1 VRSGHERDSKLT
13 LLPGTLSLARGDVL
27 QLTGALFGELPD
39 DLFPQSRSLGEHV
52 VEPIKYLF

>member
-1 VRSGHERDSKLT
+1 
-13 LLPGTLSLARGDVL
+13 VL